1 MYGKYMKERYE
12 KRIPL
17 TSEILSKITKI
28 DELKGLWRGG
38 LAINP
43 QILGRLKKS
52 VIITST
58 GASTR
63 IEGAR
68 MTDEEIERFLN
79 SLKSNPP
86 ENRDEEEVAGYA
98 NLLGRVFDNWK
109 KLKLSESLVLSFH
122 EILLH
127 YSKKDEIHKGKY
139 KTKENLVIAQNK
151 QGGQITIFKPTEAW
165 LTKKEMDDMLYWT
178 NGALAE
184 KKPHPL
190 LVIANFIFEFLAIHP
205 FSDGNGRLSRALTN
219 LLLLQTGYEYI
230 PYVSLEEIVE
240 ERKDAYYTALRQ
252 TQKYHKTENENIG
265 PWLTFFLD
273 TLLTQAEKARE
284 LMENDDPTKL
294 LSGRQIEIYALFG
307 AESLSVLDIKGK
319 LLHIPD
325 VTIKQVLARLVSL
338 KLVERIG
345 LGRGTRY
352 VKSK

>member
-1 MYGKYMKERYE
+1 MKERYE

-17 TSEILSKITKI
+17 TSEIVSKITKV

-63 IEGAR
+63 IEGAK
-68 MTDEEIERFLN
+68 MTDEEIERFLK

-98 NLLGRVFDNWK
+98 DLLARVFDNWQ

-127 YSKKDEIHKGKY
+127 YSKKDKLHKGHY
-139 KTKENLVIAQNK
+139 KTKENLVVARNK
-151 QGGQITIFKPTEAW
+151 KGEQVTIFKPTEAW
-165 LTKKEMDDMLYWT
+165 LTKKEMDDVLYWT
-178 NGALAE
+178 NTALAE
-184 KKPHPL
+184 KKLHPIL
-190 LVIANFIFEFLAIHP
+190 IIANFVFEFLAIHP

-219 LLLLQTGYEYI
+219 LLLLQAGYEYI
-230 PYVSLEEIVE
+230 PYISLEEIIE
-240 ERKDAYYTALRQ
+240 EKKDDYYTSLRQ
-252 TQKYHKTENENIG
+252 TQKQHKTVHEDLT
-265 PWLTFFLD
+265 PWVHFFLD
-273 TLLTQAEKARE
+273 TLLTQAERAQE

-294 LSGRQIEIYALFG
+294 LSGRQLEIYGLFAG
-307 AESLSVLDIKGK
+307 EPLSVMDVKGK
-319 LLHIPD
+319 LPHIPE
-325 VTIKQVLARLVSL
+325 VTIKQALSRLVSL
-338 KLVERIG
+338 KLPERIG